1 MRADLRLLLVVSLS
15 LLVFP
20 KFAESQT
27 PGSGSL
33 FIAGSLQGPV
43 NPCGGAGC
51 PTYDSGQITVS
62 VGGFVAAT
70 TYGHVGGQL
79 NAEQLATALT
89 SQLNSPASPVTA
101 IRSYL
106 RITVTSKATGLSS
119 NYPLSTVVTHSTVFP
134 TASFSLTAS
143 GSSLVGGSG
152 GTGGGGT
159 GGGGTGGGGSGGTG
173 GGTGGLVPIGTVL
186 AQVSNSS
193 SLCSSSKDP
202 GGNHPY
208 CSASFNGFKT
218 NP

>member
-1 MRADLRLLLVVSLS
+1 MRAGSRLLLVVSLS

-70 TYGHVGGQL
+70 AYGHVGGHL

-119 NYPLSTVVTHSTVFP
+119 NYPLSTVVTHSSVFP
-134 TASFSLTAS
+134 TASFSLTLFHRR
-143 GSSLVGGSG
+143 G
-152 GTGGGGT
+152 
-159 GGGGTGGGGSGGTG
+159 
-173 GGTGGLVPIGTVL
+173 
-186 AQVSNSS
+186 
-193 SLCSSSKDP
+193 DP
-202 GGNHPY
+202 
-208 CSASFNGFKT
+208 
-218 NP
+218 

>member
-1 MRADLRLLLVVSLS
+1 MRAGSCLLLVVSLS

-70 TYGHVGGQL
+70 NYGHVGGQL
-79 NAEQLATALT
+79 NAEQLAMALT

-101 IRSYL
+101 IRSNI
-106 RITVTSKATGLSS
+106 RIMVTSKATGLSS
-119 NYPLSTVVTHSTVFP
+119 NYPLSTLVTHSSVFP

-152 GTGGGGT
+152 GTSGGGT
-159 GGGGTGGGGSGGTG
+159 GGTGGDGTGGTGSGGTGGGGSGGTG

-186 AQVSNSS
+186 GRR
-193 SLCSSSKDP
+193 KRRD
-202 GGNHPY
+202 
-208 CSASFNGFKT
+208 
-218 NP
+218 